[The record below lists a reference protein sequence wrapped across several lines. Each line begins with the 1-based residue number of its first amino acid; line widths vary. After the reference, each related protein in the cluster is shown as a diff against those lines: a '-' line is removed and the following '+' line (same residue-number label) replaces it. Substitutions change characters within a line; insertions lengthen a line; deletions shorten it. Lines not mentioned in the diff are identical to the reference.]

1 MASKRRRAKRS
12 TPKQQTKLLSSIAR
26 REAEEFEAQIRD
38 ELAGGIQN
46 FAVKAMNSLA
56 EKGPAWTGE
65 FSASWGFAPAGRT
78 PDTPGTTG
86 QIYKYTKNDAPI
98 RDIKRFLK
106 DGVSK
111 FNIVNT
117 SSHAAIATDQEES
130 YFAPPK
136 EQPDPIKI
144 PVEFGT
150 ERPGDPHL
158 RYQIRY
164 REGDEIT
171 SQITA
176 EKDWFT
182 TYLKAGGLQK
192 DLTTGF
198 TFGREVAGR

>member
-12 TPKQQTKLLSSIAR
+12 TPKQQTKLLGSIAKR
-26 REAEEFEAQIRD
+26 KAEEFEAQIRD

-98 RDIKRFLK
+98 RDIRRFLK

-117 SSHAAIATDQEES
+117 SPHAAIATDQEES
-130 YFAPPK
+130 YFAPPAD
-136 EQPDPIKI
+136 QPDPIKI
-144 PVEFGT
+144 PIKFGT
-150 ERPGDPHL
+150 ERPDDSHL

-192 DLTTGF
+192 DLTAGF
-198 TFGREVAGR
+198 TFGREVAGT

>member
-12 TPKQQTKLLSSIAR
+12 TPKQQARLVGSIAKR
-26 REAEEFEAQIRD
+26 KAQEFES
-38 ELAGGIQN
+38 ELQDGLARGIQS
-46 FAVKAMNSLA
+46 FAVRSMNSLA
-56 EKGPAWTGE
+56 QKGPAWTGE

-86 QIYKYTKNDAPI
+86 RIYKYTKNDAPV

-106 DGVSK
+106 DGVSR

-117 SSHAAIATDQEES
+117 SPHAAIATDQEES
-130 YFAPPK
+130 FFAPPMDR
-136 EQPDPIKI
+136 PDPIKI
-144 PVEFGT
+144 PTKFGT

-158 RYQIRY
+158 RYQIKY

-176 EKDWFT
+176 EKNWFT

-198 TFGREVAGR
+198 TFGFEQAGA

>member
-12 TPKQQTKLLSSIAR
+12 TPKKQAKLLSSIAKR
-26 REAEEFEAQIRD
+26 KAQ
-38 ELAGGIQN
+38 ELESELQDSLARGIQN

-56 EKGPAWTGE
+56 QEGPAWTGE
-65 FSASWGFAPAGRT
+65 FSASWGFAPAGRISN
-78 PDTPGTTG
+78 TPGTTG
-86 QIYKYTKNDAPI
+86 KIYKYTKNDAPV

-117 SSHAAIATDQEES
+117 SPHAAIATDEEES
-130 YFAPPK
+130 YLAPPSD
-136 EQPDPIKI
+136 QPDPIKI
-144 PVEFGT
+144 PLEFGT
-150 ERPGDPHL
+150 ERPDDSHL

-164 REGDEIT
+164 REGDKIT

-192 DLTTGF
+192 DLTAGF
-198 TFGREVAGR
+198 TFGREVAGT

>member
-12 TPKQQTKLLSSIAR
+12 TPKRQAKLLSSIAKR
-26 REAEEFEAQIRD
+26 KAEELEAQIRD

-78 PDTPGTTG
+78 PNTPGTTG
-86 QIYKYTKNDAPI
+86 QIYKYTKNDAPV

-117 SSHAAIATDQEES
+117 SPHAAIATDEEES
-130 YFAPPK
+130 FFAPPMNR
-136 EQPDPIKI
+136 PDPIKI

-150 ERPGDPHL
+150 ERPDDPHL

-164 REGDEIT
+164 REGDKIT

>member
-12 TPKQQTKLLSSIAR
+12 TPKQQARALSTAAKIKARLL
-26 REAEEFEAQIRD
+26 EDQIQD
-38 ELAGGIQN
+38 ELATGIQS
-46 FAVKAMNSLA
+46 FAVKSMNSLA
-56 EKGPAWTGE
+56 QKGPAWTGE

-86 QIYKYTKNDAPI
+86 QIYKYTKNDAPV

-106 DGVSK
+106 DGLSK

-117 SSHAAIATDQEES
+117 SPHAAIATDEEES
-130 YFAPPK
+130 YFAPPE

-144 PVEFGT
+144 PIKFGT
-150 ERPGDPHL
+150 ERPDDSHL

-164 REGDEIT
+164 REGDKIT

-182 TYLKAGGLQK
+182 TYLKGGGLQK